1 VQIFVVNFQ
10 GSTRTYDVSLSDR
23 VQQLKVKIHR
33 EEGVPPREQILTFE
47 SQQLEGERTLRSYNI
62 RAQSTIQLQAR
73 LRGGQ
78 SIVVKDLEGN
88 SLRLMVKLSES
99 VLELKARIQS
109 KWKVSPAQQRLAYGG
124 TALQDGTTL
133 AKCGL
138 KQNSTV
144 NLLHVDNAV
153 DVFVKTLANKTLTI
167 EVKLSNSVLSLKQKV
182 HQKAGIAVNQQILTF
197 GSHTLEDDQKLESY
211 GIQQHSTITMQGRL
225 RGGYQVV
232 VKDLEGKSLRLMVKL
247 SETVLELKAR
257 IQSKWKVS
265 PAQQRLAYGGT
276 ALQDGTTL
284 AKCGLKQNSTV
295 NLLHVDNAVDVFVK
309 TLANKTL
316 TIEVKLS
323 NSVLSLKQKVHQ
335 KAGIAVNQQIL
346 TFGSHTLEDD
356 QKLESYGIQQH
367 STITMQGRLR
377 GG

>member
-1 VQIFVVNFQ
+1 VQ
-10 GSTRTYDVSLSDR
+10 
-23 VQQLKVKIHR
+23 
-33 EEGVPPREQILTFE
+33 
-47 SQQLEGERTLRSYNI
+47 
-62 RAQSTIQLQAR
+62 
-73 LRGGQ
+73 
-78 SIVVKDLEGN
+78 IVVKDLEGN
-88 SLRLMVKLSES
+88 SLRLMANLSES

-225 RGGYQVV
+225 RGG
-232 VKDLEGKSLRLMVKL
+232 
-247 SETVLELKAR
+247 
-257 IQSKWKVS
+257 
-265 PAQQRLAYGGT
+265 
-276 ALQDGTTL
+276 
-284 AKCGLKQNSTV
+284 
-295 NLLHVDNAVDVFVK
+295 
-309 TLANKTL
+309 
-316 TIEVKLS
+316 
-323 NSVLSLKQKVHQ
+323 
-335 KAGIAVNQQIL
+335 
-346 TFGSHTLEDD
+346 
-356 QKLESYGIQQH
+356 
-367 STITMQGRLR
+367 
-377 GG
+377 